1 MRKLNEQWIEVID
14 GQEHMMKAVKSF
26 DGKSCNTCIYFGDMR
41 CEYKQKHNV
50 SSCPTGGSRIE
61 LNDIIVKDL
70 GILNKSGCLP
80 EERTGLYPTM
90 EKEEFFN
97 GATFYILY
105 IKKDGI
111 FVQVKGKTIQKARN
125 KWNRRL

>member
-1 MRKLNEQWIEVID
+1 MKKLNEQWIEVID

-61 LNDIIVKDL
+61 PNDIIVKDL
-70 GILNKSGCLP
+70 GILRLRDGVLP
-80 EERTGLYPTM
+80 CPFCGEYPS
-90 EKEEFFN
+90 
-97 GATFYILY
+97 
-105 IKKDGI
+105 IKTVEGEYSVRHVCPNWTLVGTKYYDT
-111 FVQVKGKTIQKARN
+111 KQKAIDA
-125 KWNRRL
+125 WNRRL

>member
-1 MRKLNEQWIEVID
+1 MKKLGEQWIEVID

-70 GILNKSGCLP
+70 GILRDGVLP
-80 EERTGLYPTM
+80 CPFCGEYPEVSYTD
-90 EKEEFFN
+90 EYDT
-97 GATFYILY
+97 ATCGMCRYSVDLEQF
-105 IKKDGI
+105 
-111 FVQVKGKTIQKARN
+111 
-125 KWNRRL
+125 NRRV